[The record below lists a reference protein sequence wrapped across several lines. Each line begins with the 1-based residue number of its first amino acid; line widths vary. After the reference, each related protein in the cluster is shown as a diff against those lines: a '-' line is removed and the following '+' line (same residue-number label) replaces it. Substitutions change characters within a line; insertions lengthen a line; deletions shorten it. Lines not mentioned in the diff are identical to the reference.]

1 MGNVLMELRKCCNHP
16 YLLKGAEAANLESRD
31 ANLAL
36 RDAAAGD
43 ATLAAMVEA
52 SGKLALLD
60 SMFPKL
66 MAGGHRML
74 VYSQFTSMLDILED
88 WLLGRRWGYQRID
101 GEVGEPCPNFPFPY
115 PVLRHTLPLSLCQH
129 F

>member
-16 YLLKGAEAANLESRD
+16 YLLKGAEAANLASRD
-31 ANLAL
+31 ADLAL
-36 RDAAAGD
+36 RDASSAA
-43 ATLAAMVEA
+43 TVAAMVEA

-66 MAGGHRML
+66 MAGSHRML
-74 VYSQFTSMLDILED
+74 IYSQFTSMLDILED

-101 GEVGEPCPNFPFPY
+101 GEVGELWPYPSFPH
-115 PVLRHTLPLSLCQH
+115 PVLR
-129 F
+129 

>member
-16 YLLKGAEAANLESRD
+16 YLLKGAEAANLASRD
-31 ANLAL
+31 ASADTVLE
-36 RDAAAGD
+36 
-43 ATLAAMVEA
+43 AMVET

-101 GEVGEPCPNFPFPY
+101 GEVGELCSGLPFLHPALTFA
-115 PVLRHTLPLSLCQH
+115 VLICRLY
-129 F
+129 